1 MMFFLGCHL
10 VDLIYTIKGEPREV
24 IALNSPTGIDGV
36 KADTYGMAVFKYDD
50 GVSFAKT
57 CDDECGGFLR
67 RQLVIAGEKGT
78 IEIRPLED
86 VEETGKR
93 FHNFTSSK
101 EVYGDEWVAR
111 GENKRSESFH
121 RYEAMMRNFAEMI
134 RGKENPY
141 TYDYELGLYRLI
153 MKACGVK

>member
-1 MMFFLGCHL
+1 M
-10 VDLIYTIKGEPREV
+10 ER
-24 IALNSPTGIDGV
+24 
-36 KADTYGMAVFKYDD
+36 
-50 GVSFAKT
+50 
-57 CDDECGGFLR
+57 
-67 RQLVIAGEKGT
+67 EKGT

-86 VEETGKR
+86 YIGKEI
-93 FHNFTSSK
+93 FTISR
-101 EVYGDEWVAR
+101 EAFGDEWLAKW
-111 GENKRSESFH
+111 EEDKSELFD